1 MDFAKAF
8 DRVNHSLLAHKLEHY
23 GIRGN
28 INDWISNFLC
38 KRSQAVVVDGERSS
52 SVSVRSGVPQGSV
65 LGPCLF
71 LAYINDL
78 PERVSS
84 TSCLFADDTLLH
96 RLMKESK
103 DREIIQEDLRN
114 LENWEQEWEMYFH
127 PSKCNIL
134 PISKTRNNLDTT
146 EYHLHNERLE
156 TVTSAKYLGVTLQSD
171 MKFDQHIDII
181 CNKANRML
189 GLLRRNLRSAPK
201 NTKELGYK
209 ALVRPILEYASSV
222 WDPYE
227 EKDIQKIEKVQRRAA
242 RFVLNQYKQTDSV
255 TAMLKDLGWQTLKD
269 RRKKARL
276 CMMYKINSGQ
286 VHIKFERLKKLDKRS
301 GRRKGNSEM
310 FERVVCRR
318 NYRNETFLPK
328 TIREWNELP
337 DDIVQSTSLGSFS
350 LKVSKM
356 L

>member
-1 MDFAKAF
+1 
-8 DRVNHSLLAHKLEHY
+8 
-23 GIRGN
+23 
-28 INDWISNFLC
+28 
-38 KRSQAVVVDGERSS
+38 
-52 SVSVRSGVPQGSV
+52 
-65 LGPCLF
+65 
-71 LAYINDL
+71 
-78 PERVSS
+78 
-84 TSCLFADDTLLH
+84 
-96 RLMKESK
+96 
-103 DREIIQEDLRN
+103 
-114 LENWEQEWEMYFH
+114 
-127 PSKCNIL
+127 
-134 PISKTRNNLDTT
+134 
-146 EYHLHNERLE
+146 
-156 TVTSAKYLGVTLQSD
+156 
-171 MKFDQHIDII
+171 
-181 CNKANRML
+181 ML

-209 ALVRPILEYASSV
+209 ALVRPILEYARSV

-242 RFVLNQYKQTDSV
+242 RFVLNRYKQTDSV

-276 CMMYKINSGQ
+276 CMMHKINSGQ